1 MSNRIDLTQFEGIMS
16 VEWLFDEQLF
26 VGKQN
31 RWRFAIN
38 EYTDTETMS
47 EKEYEEWEN
56 GLGPVWD
63 SLTSAVACLP
73 DLIAELKRCYNL
85 IDRYDSTV
93 SLLSDGEDSTGCN
106 GDLTVV
112 KLSACHALYDLR
124 DLSQR
129 VS

>member
-1 MSNRIDLTQFEGIMS
+1 MNNERIDLTQFEGMTKGP
-16 VEWLFDEQLF
+16 W
-26 VGKQN
+26 
-31 RWRFAIN
+31 RWDNDDYGAYVFTDNGEDGLQIASIESGEDNDASAIA
-38 EYTDTETMS
+38 
-47 EKEYEEWEN
+47 K
-56 GLGPVWD
+56 
-63 SLTSAVACLP
+63 LP
-73 DLIAELKRCYNL
+73 NLLAELKRCYDL

>member
-1 MSNRIDLTQFEGIMS
+1 MNNERIDLTQFEKMIETANDYMGRWFKGTVLPSGDKWRSIKDLGLHVDWS
-16 VEWLFDEQLF
+16 HNEVFGPLVEEFP
-26 VGKQN
+26 
-31 RWRFAIN
+31 
-38 EYTDTETMS
+38 S
-47 EKEYEEWEN
+47 
-56 GLGPVWD
+56 
-63 SLTSAVACLP
+63 
-73 DLIAELKRCYNL
+73 LIAELKRCYNL

-93 SLLSDGEDSTGCN
+93 SLLSYGEDSTGCN